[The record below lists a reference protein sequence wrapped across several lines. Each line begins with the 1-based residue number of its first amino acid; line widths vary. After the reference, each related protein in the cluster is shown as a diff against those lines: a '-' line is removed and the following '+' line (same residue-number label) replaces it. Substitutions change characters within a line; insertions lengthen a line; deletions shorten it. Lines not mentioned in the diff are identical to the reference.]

1 MLHLSAHGR
10 QEKLEERLSALMQ
23 SIDSATSEARRSSAN
38 IEHLQV
44 SPPHTAATAVAAT
57 PDAGPGTG
65 SANAMR

>member
-44 SPPHTAATAVAAT
+44 SPPHPPPRQPSPQRPTLVY
-57 PDAGPGTG
+57 
-65 SANAMR
+65 